1 MNSEQIRERIWSIA
15 DGVPLSIENVTIRI
29 DRTGKLLVIGQTNT
43 YYFENVTK
51 EKTLLELQNLKEYF
65 IFLKSQFE
73 ELQNLIS
80 LNNLM
85 TEYHIT
91 FPDGKNTI
99 GICSEINNEVN
110 WYL

>member
-29 DRTGKLLVIGQTNT
+29 DRAGKLLVIGQTDT
-43 YYFENVTK
+43 CYFENVTK

-65 IFLKSQFE
+65 ISLKSQFE

-80 LNNLM
+80 LNNLT

-91 FPDGKNTI
+91 FPDGKNAI